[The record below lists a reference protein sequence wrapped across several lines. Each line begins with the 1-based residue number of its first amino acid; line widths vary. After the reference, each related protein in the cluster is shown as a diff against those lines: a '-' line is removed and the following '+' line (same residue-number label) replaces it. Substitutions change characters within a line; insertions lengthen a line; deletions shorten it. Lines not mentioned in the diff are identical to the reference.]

1 MTSRT
6 LLVGAA
12 LSVCALTAHATDLLQ
27 VWQAARQHDPQGRV
41 IDAGRAASAQQRE
54 QIERLRCRYISLPAV
69 WLGMSAI
76 APGGRDGGH
85 AGSFAGLYVTQV
97 ITNIPT

>member
-41 IDAGRAASAQQRE
+41 IDAGRAASAQ
-54 QIERLRCRYISLPAV
+54 CA
-69 WLGMSAI
+69 A
-76 APGGRDGGH
+76 A
-85 AGSFAGLYVTQV
+85 
-97 ITNIPT
+97 